1 MKGKRIIEELAQNA
15 NQVFSEIKD
24 GVLVKV
30 DPRDVKDWQYT
41 TPPEVTK
48 IGFRAFE
55 NCVLTAVTIGDNVTE
70 IGGSAFQGQELLQI
84 VKMGKNVTKLGG
96 YAFQGCF
103 SLMVANLSNGI
114 KEIPEGAFYD
124 CGNLYDVTLPK
135 SLEKIAKYAFC
146 DCVKLR
152 SITPPPTTL
161 KEVSNMAFGGVPVGR
176 KFMDVFN
183 KNRQTQSQGNG
194 QTK

>member
-48 IGFRAFE
+48 IGFNAFK

-70 IGGSAFQGQELLQI
+70 IGRCAFQGQELLQK
-84 VKMGKNVTKLGG
+84 VKMGKNVTKIGP
-96 YAFQGCF
+96 YAFYGCT
-103 SLMVANLSNGI
+103 SLMEVKLSRKL
-114 KEIPEGAFYD
+114 KEIGEWTFCD
-124 CGNLYDVTLPK
+124 CSYLVHIPLPK
-135 SLEKIAKYAFC
+135 NLEKIGTGAFSCTPIERIIYRQFEENKKAREEKVVAK
-146 DCVKLR
+146 K
-152 SITPPPTTL
+152 
-161 KEVSNMAFGGVPVGR
+161 
-176 KFMDVFN
+176 
-183 KNRQTQSQGNG
+183 
-194 QTK
+194 